1 MLRRNI
7 WLGQTAPF
15 LYIRVFC
22 KNLEYSAIFVTIPG
36 TRIVKIFNAVSL
48 NSPEISDYSHKWL
61 WYRKQEPV
69 SYNIRPKTKVRIPF
83 LSGHSVCRRARK
95 VINNYKDVVN
105 GLRTINDHFQEGKR
119 VFGNTQQRMNK
130 ELKDSYDYIIERSKW
145 LIWFLIWIL
154 TLLYRH
160 GSFKKVVC
168 HFLLQSQ
175 YTLYSE

>member
-1 MLRRNI
+1 MYFLWNI
-7 WLGQTAPF
+7 VASFKKGVTNKYLIWAKSTFFVHQSF
-15 LYIRVFC
+15 LQKSWILCYIC
-22 KNLEYSAIFVTIPG
+22 NN
-36 TRIVKIFNAVSL
+36 TRHSVKICNAVSL

-61 WYRKQEPV
+61 WYKKQEPV
-69 SYNIRPKTKVRIPF
+69 SCNIRPKTKVRIPF
-83 LSGHSVCRRARK
+83 LSEHSVCRRARK

-105 GLRTINDHFQEGKR
+105 GLRTINNHFQEGKR

-160 GSFKKVVC
+160 SSFKRWV
-168 HFLLQSQ
+168 
-175 YTLYSE
+175 